1 MSVSISHINTV
12 TEQHIYDI
20 YSQFMMLP
28 TLPAE
33 ALLRLRN
40 MYNGHGGGGHGGGG
54 HGGGGGRHAEDEYY
68 FEDASTSQ
76 LVLYLLQM
84 NRHVAGS
91 TRNDIVEACCRLAIN
106 DNLFEAEVEMAVDAF
121 DRHIGFARGII
132 SRLEQCKEH
141 IGGGDD
147 GGGQSGGE
155 SGGDENIFLCEL
167 CDSLIGDLERFIV
180 VMAQRM
186 EEVGI
191 GGSQI

>member
-1 MSVSISHINTV
+1 MSGSISHINTI

-20 YSQFMMLP
+20 YSQFIMLP

-40 MYNGHGGGGHGGGG
+40 MYDGQGGGRHGGGGGR
-54 HGGGGGRHAEDEYY
+54 HGGGGGRHAEEEYY

-91 TRNDIVEACCRLAIN
+91 TRNDIVEACCRLAID

-121 DRHIGFARGII
+121 DRHIAFARGII

-141 IGGGDD
+141 IGG
-147 GGGQSGGE
+147 E
-155 SGGDENIFLCEL
+155 GDENIFLCEL

-180 VMAQRM
+180 IMAQRM

>member
-40 MYNGHGGGGHGGGG
+40 MYDGHGGGG

-91 TRNDIVEACCRLAIN
+91 TRNDIVEACCRLVID

-141 IGGGDD
+141 IG
-147 GGGQSGGE
+147 SE
-155 SGGDENIFLCEL
+155 EDENIFLCEL

-180 VMAQRM
+180 IMAQRM